1 MNHMGYLKK
10 IKRIYYEVKYFFE
23 NSYKA
28 FIPVTLNADGAFY
41 TDYKNVGCP
50 FGDSKNGLNSWIRLR
65 KKREEREFWA
75 YYKKNSTIGL
85 WDKGKLV

>member
-1 MNHMGYLKK
+1 MNHMGCLKK
-10 IKRIYYEVKYFFE
+10 IKGIFYEVKYFFE

-28 FIPVTLNADGAFY
+28 FIPVTLNADSAFY

-50 FGDSKNGLNSWIRLR
+50 FGDSKNGMNSWIRLR

-75 YYKKNSTIGL
+75 YYKKNS
-85 WDKGKLV
+85 D

>member
-1 MNHMGYLKK
+1 MRSGEVMSHMGYLKK
-10 IKRIYYEVKYFFE
+10 IKRIFNEVKYFFE

-28 FIPVTLNADGAFY
+28 FIPVMLNADRAFY

-85 WDKGKLV
+85 